1 MNYEKLGIIVTI
13 ITLVLVMTLIMSVLY
28 NVDLDIKLPSIIA
41 GTSTESFFDYCYRMG
56 LDC

>member
-1 MNYEKLGIIVTI
+1 MNYERLGIIATI
-13 ITLVLVMTLIMSVLY
+13 ITVVLVLALTMSVS
-28 NVDLDIKLPSIIA
+28 NNIDLGVKLPSIIA

>member
-1 MNYEKLGIIVTI
+1 MNYERLGIIATI
-13 ITLVLVMTLIMSVLY
+13 ITVVLVLALTLSVS
-28 NVDLDIKLPSIIA
+28 NNIDLDVKLPSIIA